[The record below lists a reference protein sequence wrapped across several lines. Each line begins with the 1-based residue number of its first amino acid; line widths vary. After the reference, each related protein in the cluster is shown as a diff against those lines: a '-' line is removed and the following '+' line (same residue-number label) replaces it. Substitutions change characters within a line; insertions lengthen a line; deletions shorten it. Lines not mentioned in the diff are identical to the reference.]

1 MLFTPSTTCG
11 MWDTWCFFH
20 KGIHHL
26 FYLHRTRPD
35 ITSDGISLAISNDGV
50 HWKEIGEILHKAEDA
65 ENMGSGSVWEVDG
78 RFVMNF
84 SETRGGVQDI
94 FFAVSDNLFHWA
106 RLGNEYRFSPDPRWY
121 KTNPAGRWDG
131 IWAIKNEDGSYTGF
145 FTAVPETGDMGIQE
159 SIGMAHSKDG
169 IKWEALPPPVFK
181 WGKWGNL
188 RTWEVGAVEKIGNKY
203 WMMMG
208 ANESVLGCRFST
220 GLKRKEEI
228 GMFVYSAKNL
238 NRPFY
243 AEPKSWRFL
252 TCPCDR
258 FLMTYFARFYR
269 VQNELLINHHS
280 IEPPVE
286 GKPLVFARSW
296 MAPLKAVKLTK
307 NQCLLPVYWKGNETL
322 KGSTIDS
329 MFKDIFLWP
338 EFALKCDIKKGHNF
352 LELVQ
357 PNAGAIAMS
366 GKYFNLEKGI
376 IIEGELKIQKI
387 KKPFSSAGIVI
398 ETEKTSKGT
407 VALINS
413 NGLVEIGDI
422 LAAIREE
429 PSITRIIR
437 YDAKKYNIKKDGIY
451 KFRIFIRHCFIE
463 LYIDNI
469 LIQCYTMSQ
478 IPTGRI
484 GWVVESGKAH
494 FLRVKAWEITL

>member
-269 VQNELLINHHS
+269 VQDELLINHHS

-338 EFALKCDIKKGHNF
+338 EF
-352 LELVQ
+352 
-357 PNAGAIAMS
+357 
-366 GKYFNLEKGI
+366 
-376 IIEGELKIQKI
+376 
-387 KKPFSSAGIVI
+387 
-398 ETEKTSKGT
+398 
-407 VALINS
+407 
-413 NGLVEIGDI
+413 
-422 LAAIREE
+422 
-429 PSITRIIR
+429 
-437 YDAKKYNIKKDGIY
+437 
-451 KFRIFIRHCFIE
+451 
-463 LYIDNI
+463 
-469 LIQCYTMSQ
+469 
-478 IPTGRI
+478 
-484 GWVVESGKAH
+484 
-494 FLRVKAWEITL
+494 